1 MGSDATTDEVLSR
14 TKKGGRV
21 QGPGLEENVKLGKWT
36 REALDRLI
44 AEASAIPVPGERIE
58 YLSRQFLGI
67 PYGAS
72 TLIGNASTP
81 EAFVINLEAVDCFTF
96 LDYVETLRLVSAFE
110 EFAVRLRE
118 VRYRDGL
125 VSFSS
130 RNHFFTDWAHVLPS
144 VRDVTRE
151 AGGGFIRTVTK
162 LLNVQGDGSLYLPGI
177 EPRQGAID
185 YIPAARI
192 KNILGGLHV
201 GDYIGIFADVPGLDV
216 THVGIFVQNNGQALF
231 RHASSAANVRCV
243 VDQPFLDYVADKPGI
258 IVLRPVT

>member
-1 MGSDATTDEVLSR
+1 MHGDKVDQ
-14 TKKGGRV
+14 V
-21 QGPGLEENVKLGKWT
+21 QGPEPEENVKLGKWT

-44 AEASAIPVPGERIE
+44 AEASRMPGPGERIE

-67 PYGAS
+67 PYGES
-72 TLIGNASTP
+72 MLIGNTSTP

-96 LDYVETLRLVSAFE
+96 LDYVETMRLVSAFE

-144 VRDVTRE
+144 VRDLTRE
-151 AGGGFIRTVTK
+151 AGGGFTRTVTK
-162 LLNVQGDGSLYLPGI
+162 QLNVQGDGSFYLPGI
-177 EPRQGAID
+177 EPRQRAID

-192 KNILGGLHV
+192 KNILGGLRV